1 MHSNSD
7 AMNYDLREKLFSE
20 KFDPARKLKPQEKQ
34 PDKDAE
40 EEFCPA
46 FGYLR
51 GIRDRALAIE
61 FRYRDGNRDYF
72 PYSHLGPWRFN
83 PSVGLLL
90 KFTGGDVVT
99 LVLIHGSNL
108 DALVN
113 NAVNLTDRGLQ
124 RQRITFVREMDE
136 EELRAVGE
144 RGPTIDRIEVGEFTS
159 TEQQQEWLKKKAPA
173 FVR

>member
-1 MHSNSD
+1 MHTNSD
-7 AMNYDLREKLFSE
+7 ATNRDIREKLFSDQ
-20 KFDPARKLKPQEKQ
+20 FDPARKLKSQEKQ

-51 GIRDRALAIE
+51 GIRDRALAVE
-61 FRYRDGNRDYF
+61 FRFRDGNSEWHAYGC
-72 PYSHLGPWRFN
+72 LTAWRFN
-83 PSVGLLL
+83 PSAGVLL

-99 LVLIHGSNL
+99 LVLICGSNL

-113 NAVNLTDRGLQ
+113 NAINLTDRGLQ
-124 RQRITFVREMDE
+124 RHRISYVREMDE

-159 TEQQQEWLKKKAPA
+159 TEEQQEWLKKFAPA
-173 FVR
+173 FLR